1 MSKWWIKYKQKIL
14 LGAPRMRALCI
25 FLTNLC
31 PGGAIQGSSTRYCW
45 ETPSLPHCCVLG
57 EPEMRHKDFLEST
70 WQWRKGRTHF
80 FTLNPIKISCS
91 RPYPQMTVPSKSFYG
106 DLSFYNHGYPM
117 ARNIRQPQSSTK
129 DEHHWKNDWLQARRK
144 EITQDGIL
152 F

>member
-1 MSKWWIKYKQKIL
+1 MVDKIQTKIIAGCSPNESSVHLSNQSVSRRSNSGQLHKVL
-14 LGAPRMRALCI
+14 LRNSIP
-25 FLTNLC
+25 
-31 PGGAIQGSSTRYCW
+31 ST
-45 ETPSLPHCCVLG
+45 LLG
-57 EPEMRHKDFLEST
+57 EPEMRHKDFLESI

-80 FTLNPIKISCS
+80 FTLNPTKISCS
-91 RPYPQMTVPSKSFYG
+91 RPYPQMTAPSKSFYG
-106 DLSFYNHGYPM
+106 DLSFYNHRYPM